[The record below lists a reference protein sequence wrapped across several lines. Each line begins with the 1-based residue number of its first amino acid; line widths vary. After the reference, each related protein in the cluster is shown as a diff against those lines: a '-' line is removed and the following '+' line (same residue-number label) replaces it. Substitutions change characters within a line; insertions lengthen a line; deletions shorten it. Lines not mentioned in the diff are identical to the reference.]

1 MANKL
6 FDKQATKVHENL
18 IYLLILFF
26 LSIFT
31 KNISTDRFIS
41 VKDMHGLC

>member
-6 FDKQATKVHENL
+6 FDKQATKVPENL